1 MPNTNTICAK
11 RARIKISKL
20 QRHKDEGGLGVP
32 NIRFYYWA
40 AQMRY
45 IREWVNPDSTNTW
58 IDIESRNCGMLT
70 LEVCPFVIHK
80 KAKLEVKGNF
90 IVTNTLN
97 TWFNIKAH
105 FKLRKHFSP
114 LAPVWRNPD
123 FLLSCRDP
131 VFRIWHDKGLDKLA
145 KLYDKGIME
154 SFERLRIKYSLQQSH
169 FFRYLQIR
177 HYVTKNM
184 QTPRTSFLENTLT
197 IPVPERFISFMYE
210 TFDMNSAYSSE
221 HIRMQW
227 QIDLGCQIE
236 DETWTSIIGNTLSI
250 LSCNNDR
257 ERQFKILH
265 RLHYTP
271 LLRSKLGLSSPN
283 CNKCGTEVGTY
294 AHVFWKCTKIQ
305 LFWDEVKNE
314 LNTLF
319 GYPLDLSPLHCMLAA
334 KVTSARNNHNA
345 KLVLILLYL
354 ARKTILKLWIHED
367 IPTLD
372 DWYREV
378 LAVLPLEK
386 LTYILRD
393 NMEGFTRVWQPVLD
407 SVDPTRVRFNVPY

>member
-1 MPNTNTICAK
+1 
-11 RARIKISKL
+11 
-20 QRHKDEGGLGVP
+20 
-32 NIRFYYWA
+32 
-40 AQMRY
+40 
-45 IREWVNPDSTNTW
+45 
-58 IDIESRNCGMLT
+58 
-70 LEVCPFVIHK
+70 
-80 KAKLEVKGNF
+80 
-90 IVTNTLN
+90 
-97 TWFNIKAH
+97 
-105 FKLRKHFSP
+105 
-114 LAPVWRNPD
+114 
-123 FLLSCRDP
+123 
-131 VFRIWHDKGLDKLA
+131 
-145 KLYDKGIME
+145 
-154 SFERLRIKYSLQQSH
+154 
-169 FFRYLQIR
+169 
-177 HYVTKNM
+177 
-184 QTPRTSFLENTLT
+184 
-197 IPVPERFISFMYE
+197 
-210 TFDMNSAYSSE
+210 
-221 HIRMQW
+221 MQW

-407 SVDPTRVRFNVPY
+407 SVDPTRVTFNVPY